1 MNPTPSIPEVSNAA
15 PPSTL
20 KVGVIGGGQ
29 LGRML
34 ALAGYPLGIR
44 CRHIGGP
51 DDTSARAVAD
61 YVVAPDGDADTLIR
75 FAHGVEVVTY
85 ESENVPVDTAEL
97 VRQHAP
103 VYPPVAALQVS
114 QDRLFEK
121 EFFAAHGIATAPFAR
136 VDSRKDLDAAIQ
148 AIGLPAVLKTRR
160 LGYDGKGQAVIR
172 TTADADA
179 AWQRHGDVPLILEGF
194 VNFDR
199 EVSIVAVRSRQG
211 ETRFYPLVENHH
223 EAGIL
228 RLSLAPAPGL
238 TRALQEQAEK
248 LATIVL
254 EHLDYVGVLAIEL
267 FQRGDELLAN
277 EMAPRVHNS
286 GHWTI
291 EGAVT
296 SQFENHLRA
305 ILDLPLGNTA
315 AIGSAA
321 MINLIGGI
329 PHLADMLRFDDAHV
343 HVYGKHPRPGRK
355 VGHITIVGDDPVALR
370 ARAEE
375 IRASLSRGRS

>member
-1 MNPTPSIPEVSNAA
+1 MNPIPNSPEVSNAA
-15 PPSTL
+15 LPSSL

-51 DDTSARAVAD
+51 DDTSAREVAD
-61 YVVAPDGDADTLIR
+61 YVAAPQGDMDTLAK
-75 FAHGVEVVTY
+75 FARSVDVVTY
-85 ESENVPVDTAEL
+85 ESENVPVETAEL
-97 VRQHAP
+97 VAKHTRIHP
-103 VYPPVAALQVS
+103 SVRALQVS

-121 EFFAAHGIATAPFAR
+121 EFFASHGIATAPFAK
-136 VDSRKDLDAAIQ
+136 VDSCADLDAAI
-148 AIGLPAVLKTRR
+148 AKVGLPAVLKTRR

-172 TTADADA
+172 TAADADA
-179 AWQRHGDVPLILEGF
+179 AWQQHGSVPLILEGF
-194 VNFDR
+194 VKFDR
-199 EVSIVAVRSRQG
+199 EVSIIAVRSPRG

-228 RLSLAPAPGL
+228 RLSIAPAPRL
-238 TRALQEQAEK
+238 TAALQEQAQQ
-248 LATIVL
+248 LAATVL

-267 FQRGDELLAN
+267 FQCGDVLLAN

-305 ILDLPLGNTA
+305 ILDLPLGSTA
-315 AIGSAA
+315 AVVNAA

-329 PHLADMLRFDDAHV
+329 PALSEMLRFDDTHV

-355 VGHITIVGDDPVALR
+355 VGHITVLHHDAGMLR
-370 ARAEE
+370 GRAEE
-375 IRASLSRGRS
+375 IQRALSL